1 MEALLLALLGVF
13 GAGTLSALPLG
24 IRAARL
30 SSVTEQLANATTERD
45 KWRDTAGALQK
56 VVDRQEAQDQ
66 RTADGERLA
75 KDILIGVRA
84 MIQET
89 R

>member
-13 GAGTLSALPLG
+13 GAGTLSAIPLG

-30 SSVTEQLANATTERD
+30 TGVTDQLANMTTERD
-45 KWRDTAGALQK
+45 KWRDTAGTLQK
-56 VVDRQEAQDQ
+56 AVERQEAQDQ

-75 KDILIGVRA
+75 NQILTGMRT